1 MKTREQMQ
9 DEIRAMY
16 QRVSALARDMPD
28 ADREVFGGTMAG
40 LLMAL
45 RVVAL
50 DEPVNATE
58 AMAAVRRG
66 VAAVREARKASAS

>member
-1 MKTREQMQ
+1 MKSREQMQ
-9 DEIRAMY
+9 DEIQAMY
-16 QRVSALARDMPD
+16 VAVSRTAREMPEEER
-28 ADREVFGGTMAG
+28 AAFGGTMAG

-45 RVVAL
+45 RAVAL

-66 VAAVREARKASAS
+66 VAAVREARKAEAS